1 MARQFDFDHYTIP
14 NPELYEPCRVV
25 QYVPGSNDP
34 RQSLFLWI
42 PKGKTSFPVAIW
54 VHGGGMV
61 FEAADPCDQLFDGT
75 RAVAAVRYRLS
86 PDHVAPA
93 QHEDVAAA
101 VAWIYRECETFG
113 GNREKITLGGM
124 SAGSYLSAIVAMD
137 PKYLKKHGIDHKK
150 LAGLFLVSGQMT
162 THFQLKKD
170 LNYPGENLVPVIDEY
185 APLHHLSKDLPPM
198 ILITGQHDMDMP
210 ARAYEN
216 KFMAD
221 TLIALGHPHVESY
234 ELMGASHEVG
244 LCDHPAITTFL
255 RKISC

>member
-101 VAWIYRECETFG
+101 VAWIYREC
-113 GNREKITLGGM
+113 
-124 SAGSYLSAIVAMD
+124 V
-137 PKYLKKHGIDHKK
+137 KYNSVIKP
-150 LAGLFLVSGQMT
+150 LACQLF
-162 THFQLKKD
+162 
-170 LNYPGENLVPVIDEY
+170 
-185 APLHHLSKDLPPM
+185 
-198 ILITGQHDMDMP
+198 
-210 ARAYEN
+210 
-216 KFMAD
+216 
-221 TLIALGHPHVESY
+221 
-234 ELMGASHEVG
+234 
-244 LCDHPAITTFL
+244 
-255 RKISC
+255 KISGSFGRKLGQKFYRKLPAVFHFNLYFCIIHLLLLHSVLVIL